1 MKIFKNRKSRK
12 SRKSRRVRKT
22 NKNRSCRKRVGG
34 VLWTFVGWLDSPDE
48 YYRHDAMTEYQV
60 RGPHRSGKWML
71 FKKDVILEG

>member
-1 MKIFKNRKSRK
+1 MKIFKNRK

-22 NKNRSCRKRVGG
+22 NKNRSHRKRVGG
-34 VLWTFVGWLDSPDE
+34 GRWIFVKWLDSPDE

>member
-1 MKIFKNRKSRK
+1 MKTFKNRKSRK

-22 NKNRSCRKRVGG
+22 NKNRSHRKRVGG
-34 VLWTFVGWLDSPDE
+34 GRWIFVQWLDSPDE

>member
-1 MKIFKNRKSRK
+1 MKIFKNRK

-22 NKNRSCRKRVGG
+22 NKNRSHRKRVGG
-34 VLWTFVGWLDSPDE
+34 GRWIFVKWLDSPDE

-71 FKKDVILEG
+71 FKKNVIPEG

>member
-1 MKIFKNRKSRK
+1 MKTFKNRK

-22 NKNRSCRKRVGG
+22 NKNRSHRKRVGG
-34 VLWTFVGWLDSPDE
+34 GRWIFVKWLDSPDE

>member
-1 MKIFKNRKSRK
+1 MKTFKNRK

-34 VLWTFVGWLDSPDE
+34 GRWIFVDWLDSPDE

>member
-22 NKNRSCRKRVGG
+22 NKNRSHRKRVGG
-34 VLWTFVGWLDSPDE
+34 GRWIFVKWLDSPDE